1 MATITSVL
9 ADFNTLSLSDRA
21 YIKSVLMNRTTIS
34 DMETYLTNERFVDG
48 KVCPICG
55 CTHISRNGH
64 TKSGIQRYICKDCGK
79 SFVITTNSIVSGT
92 RKDLSV
98 WEKFIDCMI
107 NGFSVRKSATI
118 CNIHRNTAFIWRHK
132 ILDVLQEMAN
142 SVTLNGIVEA
152 DETFF
157 RLSFKG
163 NHKNSKTFIMPRA
176 SHKRGGVISKRG
188 LSKEQV
194 CVPCAVNRS
203 GLSIAKVSNLGRV
216 ATKNLHSVYD
226 GRIDNNSTLI
236 TDKMN
241 SYVRF
246 ANANGL
252 DLIQLKT
259 GKSKKGIYH
268 IQHINSYHSKLKGF
282 MSKFKGVS
290 TKYLN
295 NYLIWH
301 NFVSYAKETDIE
313 KHNILLRFV
322 FSRQSIIKCKNIS
335 KRNPVPVLVA

>member
-9 ADFNTLSLSDRA
+9 ADFNTLSLSDRE
-21 YIKSVLMNRTTIS
+21 YIKSVLISRTTTS
-34 DMETYLTNERFVDG
+34 DIETYLTNERFADG

-55 CTHISRNGH
+55 CIHILRNGH
-64 TKSGIQRYICKDCGK
+64 TKSGSQRYICKDCGK

-92 RKDLSV
+92 RMALSV
-98 WEKFIDCMI
+98 WEKYIDCMI
-107 NGFSVRKSATI
+107 NGFSVRKSAAI
-118 CNIHRNTAFIWRHK
+118 CDIHRNTSFAWRHK
-132 ILDVLQEMAN
+132 ILDALQDMAN
-142 SVTLNGIVEA
+142 SVRLNGIVEA

-163 NHKNSKTFIMPRA
+163 NHKKSTTFTMPRA
-176 SHKRGGVISKRG
+176 SHKRGKAISTRG

-194 CVPCAVNRS
+194 CVPCAVNRN
-203 GLSIAKVSNLGRV
+203 GLSIAKISNLGRV
-216 ATKNLHSVYD
+216 STKNLHSVFD
-226 GRIDNNSTLI
+226 DRIDNTSTI
-236 TDKMN
+236 VTDKMN

-246 ANANGL
+246 AKSNGI

-268 IQHINSYHSKLKGF
+268 IQYINSYHSKLKGF
-282 MSKFKGVS
+282 MNRFKGVS

-313 KHNILLRFV
+313 KHNILMRFV
-322 FSRQSIIKCKNIS
+322 FTRQSNIKCRDIS
-335 KRNPVPVLVA
+335 KRNPVPVLA